1 VLSSA
6 KNAVQP
12 NLEHTLSR
20 ISCVVTSLFF
30 SLFVIL
36 PSLCAQVDSAPV
48 SPKPKQVADTASSM
62 DKGPMDETLRQLAQ
76 RVAYIPALKG
86 PVRVE
91 IHADQSVTES
101 QLDSWKALLER
112 EFEKHGI
119 TLTDDTTAERL
130 RIGIV
135 KTPTQVVFSA
145 AIRVGEKDEVRIVT
159 LLRSEV
165 AALARPAAAIR
176 IDRQMVYESRN
187 RILDASS
194 PWNGPWNGPEN
205 GPGNGTQGGM
215 VILEMQNTG
224 MVAIRIGADG
234 TTLQTISMAGAN
246 PSPSRY
252 PQAVLTPKEKG
263 AELGLPGKI
272 CAFNWDNVAA
282 MNCHATEPADPV
294 EKSATLLT
302 SPCDGRSWSVT
313 TGDSDWTSSE
323 KLELRPVGSSKE
335 SNSAASSQFPG
346 PILNVNREQNPGT
359 ALVVTRNL
367 QTGNYEVYKITL
379 ACGN

>member
-20 ISCVVTSLFF
+20 ISFVVTYLFF

-36 PSLCAQVDSAPV
+36 PSLRAQFAPV

-145 AIRVGEKDEVRIVT
+145 AVRVGEKDEVRIVT
-159 LLRSEV
+159 LPRSEV

-194 PWNGPWNGPEN
+194 LWNGPWNGPR
-205 GPGNGTQGGM
+205 NGTEGGM

-246 PSPSRY
+246 PGASRD

-272 CAFNWDNVAA
+272 CAFNWDNVTA
-282 MNCHATEPADPV
+282 MKCYATEPADPV